1 MVGRGEEETIQGRDN
16 RICKGLGAR
25 ESLVHVAKLRSS
37 IRLAH
42 SLVSRRDAA
51 WGWREERQ
59 GLDLEALVLMSLPP
73 SQTFQPRVPRM
84 MQAGLGEGDGT
95 GPYPPCPCGAA
106 GCQLGSLTQEALFPH
121 AKHVTS
127 GNDQN
132 SFALAKRLVLCVCS
146 LVSECNSC
154 CF

>member
-42 SLVSRRDAA
+42 SLGSRRDAA

-59 GLDLEALVLMSLPP
+59 GLDLEALVLMSLPL
-73 SQTFQPRVPRM
+73 SWTFQPTVPRM

-95 GPYPPCPCGAA
+95 GPSPTLPVWSCRLSIRQPHTR
-106 GCQLGSLTQEALFPH
+106 GSLSSCETCHIRERSKQLCFGKTSCAMCLFFG
-121 AKHVTS
+121 V
-127 GNDQN
+127 
-132 SFALAKRLVLCVCS
+132 
-146 LVSECNSC
+146 
-154 CF
+154 